1 MGVNGRKK
9 YQPVIAYYKSMEGDN
24 DMGEYRYWD
33 NEIIVYYNN
42 CRTVSNLIRTIVH
55 EWQHQLQPMTKY
67 EKIHNEVG
75 YDDHP
80 FEIEAEAVLMKR
92 IKEMRDGKPK
102 YAASDRLQEIRSA
115 LKLIKSYESGASLG
129 ELIGQ

>member
-1 MGVNGRKK
+1 MA
-9 YQPVIAYYKSMEGDN
+9 I
-24 DMGEYRYWD
+24 
-33 NEIIVYYNN
+33 YNN
-42 CRTVSNLIRTIVH
+42 ETDPNILMWEKLEDEEVRVNEAVIVLTH
-55 EWQHQLQPMTKY
+55 
-67 EKIHNEVG
+67 
-75 YDDHP
+75 
-80 FEIEAEAVLMKR
+80 AEAVLMKR